1 MDKADL
7 DPILKMMRQHREHLE
22 LLQGDFHKMTTN
34 AEIAGGFVQQV
45 DRKRVSDRIDGSLQS
60 YTQLWN
66 VLQRPI
72 VQAIERPLKAI
83 DKGQFRVQDS
93 RHVAGDSSTPCQ
105 GAKSGSSSDESARA
119 KIETPESNPESS
131 SQPSASGENEEE
143 IDLRPQTNK
152 GKSKVDT
159 DKEEPPSFYLSYCR
173 DWEKL
178 QTRQGLNPGRCVIDT
193 SGVYPQIW
201 MKTSSHPNDVKL

>member
-22 LLQGDFHKMTTN
+22 LLHGDFHKMTTN

-45 DRKRVSDRIDGSLQS
+45 DRKRVSDRIAGSLQS

-72 VQAIERPLKAI
+72 VQAIEKPLRAI

-93 RHVAGDSSTPCQ
+93 RPVAGDSSTPCQ
-105 GAKSGSSSDESARA
+105 GAKSGSSSEGSAQA

-131 SQPSASGENEEE
+131 SQPSTSGENEEE
-143 IDLRPQTNK
+143 IDLRPQTDK
-152 GKSKVDT
+152 AKSKVDT

-173 DWEKL
+173 
-178 QTRQGLNPGRCVIDT
+178 N
-193 SGVYPQIW
+193 
-201 MKTSSHPNDVKL
+201 